1 MGRSIVTK
9 AEVAARQA
17 RVVQDSREAVAGVP
31 VAGAA
36 GPGGGVQDRADGY
49 LDRLVKYVPADV
61 IAFYLAVQ
69 AGIVNLPDGQR
80 LPAGWLVFLF
90 FFFGTAAWLRKAG
103 VTHRAQLVLS
113 CAAFA
118 VWVLAT
124 GGGPLAL
131 TEWGKAAAS
140 AWGPIVVPIFT
151 FAAAL
156 VEPKDAPAQ
165 AA

>member
-1 MGRSIVTK
+1 MGRAIVTR
-9 AEVAARQA
+9 AEVAARRAQPPL
-17 RVVQDSREAVAGVP
+17 DSRELV
-31 VAGAA
+31 VAGA
-36 GPGGGVQDRADGY
+36 GGTSPPAADRADGY

-69 AGIVNLPDGQR
+69 AGIANLPEGQKP
-80 LPAGWLVFLF
+80 LAAWAVFLF
-90 FFFGTAAWLRKAG
+90 FLFGTAVWLRKAG
-103 VTHRAQLVLS
+103 VHHRTQLLLS

-124 GGGPLAL
+124 GGGPLAWS
-131 TEWGKAAAS
+131 EGGKALAA

-156 VEPKDAPAQ
+156 VEPKGAPAP